1 MSLFSFLEKMR
12 LGTRLA
18 VVFGLLLVLLMAMAA
33 MAARQIAVSHDALD
47 YYTATT
53 TPSLKA
59 VKSWQEKVASI
70 RMLQAQH
77 LMTVTAD
84 EMSEL
89 ESHIDQAYAQLNQ
102 ALTEHEKLLVND
114 EDREL
119 WTAVSESTKLAMA
132 NWDKLKATAR
142 ESLTD
147 PDKVEEARRLFT
159 GKTER
164 LFKATMGAIDKEWEL
179 KSGVA
184 TQLTEEGTA
193 IYKLSLSLLA
203 VACAVALVVGVAAAL
218 LVMRSIARQMGGE
231 PAEVARIA
239 LSIAEGNLTQQVHT
253 RTGDH
258 SSVMAAMATMRE
270 QLASLVGEVR
280 QSSDSIAT
288 GSAEIAT
295 GNLDLSQR
303 TEAQSSDLQQTVSAM
318 EQLTHTVRQN
328 ADTAKEAT
336 RLAASASTTAVAG
349 GQAVAQVVATMQGI
363 AASSK
368 TINDITGVIDGIAF
382 QTNILALNAAV
393 EAARAG
399 EQGRGFAVVASEVRS
414 LAQRSAE
421 AAKEIKKLIGDNV
434 GKVEIGA
441 RQVDEAGLSIQAI
454 VTQVRHVS
462 ELIHDIHKAT
472 TQQYQG
478 ISDVSAAVGRIDQM
492 TLQNAALVE
501 QSSAAADNL
510 RTQANRL
517 AGLVGLFHLN
527 HEAGIP
533 LTLNSTKLLC
543 A

>member
-1 MSLFSFLEKMR
+1 MRLVINLNKMK

-18 VVFGLLLVLLMAMAA
+18 WSFGLLLVLLIAVAI
-33 MAARQIAVSHDALD
+33 MAARQISVIHDALT

-53 TPSLKA
+53 TPSLEA
-59 VKSWQEKVASI
+59 VKSWQEKVATI

-77 LMTVTAD
+77 LMTVSAD
-84 EMSEL
+84 EMGVL
-89 ESHIDQAYAQLNQ
+89 EGTIDQAYVQLNK
-102 ALTEHEKLLVND
+102 ALADHEKLLVND
-114 EDREL
+114 EDRSL
-119 WTAVSESTKLAMA
+119 WKDVSERTALSME
-132 NWDKLKATAR
+132 NWNKLKTIAR

-164 LFKATMGAIDKEWEL
+164 LFKASMSAIDQEWAF
-179 KSGVA
+179 KSSVA
-184 TQLTEEGTA
+184 ALLTEKGNAT
-193 IYKLSLSLLA
+193 YKLSVSMLA
-203 VACAVALVVGVAAAL
+203 IACALALASGVAAA
-218 LVMRSIARQMGGE
+218 VVVVRSIARQMGGE

-239 LSIAEGNLTQQVHT
+239 LSIAEGDLTQQVQT
-253 RTGDH
+253 RPGDH

-270 QLASLVGEVR
+270 RLASLVGEVS

-295 GNLDLSQR
+295 GNLDLSHR
-303 TEAQSSDLQQTVSAM
+303 TEDQASDLQQTVSAM
-318 EQLTHTVRQN
+318 EQLTQTVKHN
-328 ADTAKEAT
+328 ADTAEEAN

-349 GQAVAQVVATMQGI
+349 GQAVAQVVTTMQGI
-363 AASSK
+363 AASSR

-414 LAQRSAE
+414 LAHRSAE
-421 AAKEIKKLIGDNV
+421 AAKEIKKLVSDNV

-454 VTQVRHVS
+454 VTQVQHVS
-462 ELIHDIHKAT
+462 ELIHDIHSAT
-472 TQQYQG
+472 AQQYQG
-478 ISDVSAAVGRIDQM
+478 ISDVGSAVARIDQV

-501 QSSAAADNL
+501 QSSAAADSL
-510 RTQANRL
+510 RTQATRL
-517 AGLVGLFHLN
+517 AEVVGQFRLN
-527 HEAGIP
+527 READ
-533 LTLNSTKLLC
+533 STPATHNPKLLK